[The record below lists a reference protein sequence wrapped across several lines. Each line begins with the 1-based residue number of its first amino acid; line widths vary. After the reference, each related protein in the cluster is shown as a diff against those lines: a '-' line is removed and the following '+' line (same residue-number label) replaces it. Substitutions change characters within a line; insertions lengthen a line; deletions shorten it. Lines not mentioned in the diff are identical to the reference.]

1 MLICGS
7 FILVGCGST
16 KYNKRGN
23 VKYYNYMKYY
33 STTNVD
39 VKGDILRLLRINSQ
53 SDIDTYTADSEY
65 ICRDLRKYLE
75 TKKFYKS
82 IDVTIDSVSV
92 DTSVFDN
99 IGREYKDFKNIKYVV
114 NARVYTDMDIF
125 DCLVYATYQDN
136 KIVNFEYI
144 GG

>member
-7 FILVGCGST
+7 FILVGCGSAR
-16 KYNKRGN
+16 YEKRGN
-23 VKYYNYMKYY
+23 IKYYNYMEYY
-33 STTNVD
+33 STTNID

-75 TKKFYKS
+75 TKKFYNS
-82 IDVTIDSVSV
+82 IDVTINSVSV
-92 DTSVFDN
+92 DTSVFEGMDK
-99 IGREYKDFKNIKYVV
+99 EYKDLKNIKYVV
-114 NARVYTDMDIF
+114 NARVYTEMDTF
-125 DCLVYATYQDN
+125 DCLVYVTYQNN